1 MGKMKKSS
9 LFSGNMGKGISPLRY
24 LMKIEGGN
32 RGETYHRG
40 KGNLRGKWAG
50 NRIIN

>member
-24 LMKIEGGN
+24 LMKIEGEIEGKPTIGG
-32 RGETYHRG
+32 RG
-40 KGNLRGKWAG
+40 
-50 NRIIN
+50 I